1 MKKLMIVGL
10 DLSHPY
16 AFTPLFRQEGIEV
29 AYILDSDEKRVRDFS
44 EKFGAKPIG
53 SIEDVPWNEVDGVF
67 VATMTCD
74 HVRFARPF
82 VERAIPTF
90 VDKTISPIFNEGK
103 ALIDLAKEK
112 NVPFLSGS
120 ARRFSPAFASLVN
133 ESKTEG
139 FGKPLI
145 ASRFEPHGI
154 SPGHW
159 QERRETSGGFIKN
172 FGVHCVDNLVQIF
185 GSDVKQV
192 NCLSGKFLNQNAES
206 EDSAVITIQF
216 GDGGVGIAE
225 VLGAQSP
232 CKATQPHFR
241 VHGGKQSYEAYV
253 DEGFVR
259 EFRGRP
265 VYDAASYDFVSGYQ
279 QIVKCFSTMVK
290 ERIQPIPYEHYL
302 ATELILEMARRSAD
316 EGRQILVTDVL
327 S

>member
-1 MKKLMIVGL
+1 M
-10 DLSHPY
+10 
-16 AFTPLFRQEGIEV
+16 

-206 EDSAVITIQF
+206 EDSAVESGLRKF
-216 GDGGVGIAE
+216 
-225 VLGAQSP
+225 LGHSP
-232 CKATQPHFR
+232 
-241 VHGGKQSYEAYV
+241 
-253 DEGFVR
+253 
-259 EFRGRP
+259 
-265 VYDAASYDFVSGYQ
+265 
-279 QIVKCFSTMVK
+279 
-290 ERIQPIPYEHYL
+290 L
-302 ATELILEMARRSAD
+302 ARRHSRISGCTGVNNPTRRMWMKALFANFVGD
-316 EGRQILVTDVL
+316 RFMMLHPTILFLVISRL
-327 S
+327 